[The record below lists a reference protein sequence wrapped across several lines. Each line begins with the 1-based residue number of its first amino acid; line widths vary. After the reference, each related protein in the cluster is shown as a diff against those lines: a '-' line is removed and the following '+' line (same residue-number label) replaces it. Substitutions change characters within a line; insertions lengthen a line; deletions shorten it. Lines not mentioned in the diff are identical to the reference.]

1 MTRAAIFNAVRAVA
15 RPGLFNDPGNVQALD
30 NLLDAFGVPV
40 DPGTQPGDRL
50 GALSERYESGGK
62 GPGTVSSGL
71 RDPGGVSYGTYQL
84 ASKTGTVAAFVA
96 NEGKR
101 WAKEFEGR
109 SPGTAGFNTAWEG
122 IARREPDAFNQAQ
135 HAFIKRTHYE
145 PVVRM
150 VATITGLDLDKRH
163 MAIRDAAWSCAV
175 QHGKASDILSA
186 AVRAADKQTKRDA
199 LGYDAILL
207 DCIYAERS
215 SYVLRIAA
223 SASPG
228 EGQTLRS
235 IVANRYPDELKRAR
249 AMMGEA
255 TPKGTVNA

>member
-84 ASKTGTVAAFVA
+84 ASKTGTAAAFVA

-101 WAKEFEGR
+101 WAADFAGHP
-109 SPGTAGFNTAWEG
+109 PGSTGFTAAWQR
-122 IARREPDAFNQAQ
+122 IAKRDPEAFGAAQ

-145 PVVRM
+145 PVVRV
-150 VATITGLDLDKRH
+150 VANITGLNLDTRH
-163 MAIRDAAWSCAV
+163 QAIRDAAWSCAV
-175 QHGKASDILSA
+175 QHGKASDILVASI
-186 AVRAADKQTKRDA
+186 RSADKQTKREA

-215 SYVLRIAA
+215 AYVTRVAA
-223 SASPG
+223 SAAPG
-228 EGQTLRS
+228 DAQTLRS

-249 AMMGEA
+249 AMMGA
-255 TPKGTVNA
+255 STAKGPANA